1 MAELNQRAQ
10 DCGYF
15 DFLDNALTYPPTGP
29 IPSAPNSSLPG
40 CAVWDDAIVAA
51 AYVNPCFNFYHITD
65 FCPYLSDELGMWP
78 LIMICHPCRHQ
89 AHPLCFKKKSAA
101 VALLLSRCM

>member
-29 IPSAPNSSLPG
+29 LPSAPNSSLPG
-40 CAVWDDAIVAA
+40 CAVWDDAVVAA
-51 AYVNPCFNFYHITD
+51 TYVNPCFNFYHITD
-65 FCPYLSDELGMWP
+65 FCPYLNDELGMCFSSCP
-78 LIMICHPCRHQ
+78 PSPSSMSLIDEFPIG
-89 AHPLCFKKKSAA
+89 
-101 VALLLSRCM
+101 